1 MNFCRELLESSA
13 SSEEESTASY
23 LLNRLG
29 EKFKFQIN
37 IGYNGKVWVSG
48 RMSDTVF
55 IMTAFERCVLTQGD
69 RNEIDKLL
77 NVLD

>member
-1 MNFCRELLESSA
+1 M
-13 SSEEESTASY
+13 
-23 LLNRLG
+23 LNKLG

-48 RMSDTVF
+48 RMADTVF
-55 IMTAFERCVLTQGD
+55 IMTAFERCVFTNGD

-77 NVLD
+77 SVLE